1 MLSAAERKGNRWDD
15 EAFWAT
21 GIADVSGA
29 LAECAPHG
37 LKFGHALDFG
47 CGVGRLSRALSLHF
61 EQVDGVDV
69 SAGMVELAR
78 QSPFSNTTFHE
89 NPYPHLK
96 LFGDARFDFAL
107 SVMTLQHLPP
117 GLMKPY
123 VAELGRVLKPGA
135 LAWLQVPH
143 APRSRLSALRART
156 MARRLVFK
164 VPGAQRLWKWR
175 KGELPLEMYGL
186 RREQMEHLLRRS
198 GFEVLRVAV
207 DHAAGDDWHSF
218 HYVARRR

>member
-1 MLSAAERKGNRWDD
+1 MSADDRKGNRWDD

-21 GIADVSGA
+21 GVADVAGA

-37 LKFGHALDFG
+37 LTFGRALDFG
-47 CGVGRLSRALSLHF
+47 CGVGRLSRALSPHF

-78 QSPFSNTTFHE
+78 QSAFPNTGFHE
-89 NPYPHLK
+89 NAWPHLK

-107 SVMTLQHLPP
+107 SVMTLQHMPP
-117 GLMKPY
+117 ALMKQY
-123 VAELGRVLKPGA
+123 VRELGRVLKPGA

-143 APRSRLSALRART
+143 APLSRFSSVRLRT
-156 MARRLVFK
+156 TVRRLVFK
-164 VPGAQRLWKWR
+164 VPGARRWWKWR

-186 RREQMEHLLRRS
+186 RREQVEQLLRRA
-198 GFEVLRVAV
+198 GFEVVHVAV
-207 DHAAGDDWHSF
+207 DQAAGADWHSL

>member
-1 MLSAAERKGNRWDD
+1 M
-15 EAFWAT
+15 
-21 GIADVSGA
+21 SGA
-29 LAECAPHG
+29 LADCAPHG
-37 LKFGHALDFG
+37 LQFGRALDFG
-47 CGVGRLSRALSLHF
+47 CGVGRLSRALSPHF
-61 EQVDGVDV
+61 VQVDGVDV
-69 SAGMVELAR
+69 SAGMVALAR

-96 LFGDARFDFAL
+96 LFGDACFDFAL
-107 SVMTLQHLPP
+107 SVMTLQHMPP
-117 GLMKPY
+117 GLMKQY

-143 APRSRLSALRART
+143 APVAPLSALRLRT
-156 MARRLVFK
+156 VARRVVFK
-164 VPGAQRLWKWR
+164 VPGARRWWKWR

-186 RREQMEHLLRRS
+186 RRDQVEHVLQRA

-207 DHAAGDDWHSF
+207 DQAAGDDWHSF

>member
-1 MLSAAERKGNRWDD
+1 MLSAADRKGNRWDD

-21 GIADVSGA
+21 GAADVSGA
-29 LAECAPHG
+29 LAECAPYG
-37 LKFGHALDFG
+37 LECGRALDFG
-47 CGVGRLSRALSLHF
+47 CGVGRLSRALSPHF
-61 EQVDGVDV
+61 RQVDGVDV

-89 NPYPHLK
+89 NPYPHLR
-96 LFGDARFDFAL
+96 LFGDAHFDFAL
-107 SVMTLQHLPP
+107 SVMTLQHMPP
-117 GLMKPY
+117 GLMKQY
-123 VAELGRVLKPGA
+123 VSELGRVLKPGA

-143 APRSRLSALRART
+143 APVSRFSSVRART
-156 MARRLVFK
+156 VARRLVFK
-164 VPGAQRLWKWR
+164 VPFARRLWKWR

-186 RREQMEHLLRRS
+186 RRARVEHLLQRA

-207 DHAAGDDWHSF
+207 DQAAGDDWHSF